1 MKETRNHARAR
12 RWDAVVLGGAL
23 PGMVAA
29 ARLCLAGH
37 RVLVVEEESASRLPP
52 VLREPFL
59 LTGAQNGGILSAA
72 LRELSV
78 PLIDQRRIEVDPLAY
93 QVVLPDARV
102 DVAGPARTTEE
113 LVAWGLAKPDAALP
127 LLRALAR
134 AAAAERDAMLASPVL
149 RSAGL
154 RRLSRTSASPTRHA
168 RGLPAEAAA
177 PPPELVPFLEA
188 QVRALSNLASAD
200 PGPEARA
207 RLLGAVLEGGAA
219 FPTAEHSLRGL
230 LRERIFSLHGE
241 FRPVAHGFQLVAVDG
256 EPGLQ
261 PGKSS
266 EYWLGRALIVN
277 APRGLVTRVLRQA
290 ESAAPPYLDAPPPPR
305 RRVAVHLRAK
315 REVVPEGMAR
325 RVILIGDPARPIEGT
340 NAIAIAVHPVSAG
353 SDVVD
358 LVASAVLDFEDRDL
372 SARTDEI
379 EAAVRALLPF
389 SDQRMRRH
397 DPERPRWDDDAALD
411 DPLPGMAW
419 PAEVEIK
426 VSARPSVY
434 LLDRAA
440 LGGLGVEG
448 DLLLG
453 WRAGERIAAELGPIR
468 R

>member
-1 MKETRNHARAR
+1 
-12 RWDAVVLGGAL
+12 
-23 PGMVAA
+23 
-29 ARLCLAGH
+29 
-37 RVLVVEEESASRLPP
+37 
-52 VLREPFL
+52 
-59 LTGAQNGGILSAA
+59 
-72 LRELSV
+72 
-78 PLIDQRRIEVDPLAY
+78 
-93 QVVLPDARV
+93 
-102 DVAGPARTTEE
+102 
-113 LVAWGLAKPDAALP
+113 
-127 LLRALAR
+127 
-134 AAAAERDAMLASPVL
+134 
-149 RSAGL
+149 
-154 RRLSRTSASPTRHA
+154 
-168 RGLPAEAAA
+168 
-177 PPPELVPFLEA
+177 
-188 QVRALSNLASAD
+188 
-200 PGPEARA
+200 
-207 RLLGAVLEGGAA
+207 
-219 FPTAEHSLRGL
+219 
-230 LRERIFSLHGE
+230 
-241 FRPVAHGFQLVAVDG
+241 
-256 EPGLQ
+256 
-261 PGKSS
+261 
-266 EYWLGRALIVN
+266 
-277 APRGLVTRVLRQA
+277 
-290 ESAAPPYLDAPPPPR
+290 
-305 RRVAVHLRAK
+305 
-315 REVVPEGMAR
+315 MAR